1 MNTTAEEM
9 RAFVGVNVIMGI
21 DQKPELRNY
30 WSTDEFMGNVGIQ
43 RVFTR
48 DRFESLCRYLHM
60 NDSQKQPGR
69 NDSNYDPL

>member
-1 MNTTAEEM
+1 MKWYPTTVEEM

-21 DQKPELRNY
+21 DQKPELCNY

-48 DRFESLCRYLHM
+48 DCFESLC
-60 NDSQKQPGR
+60 
-69 NDSNYDPL
+69 